1 MFNFETMKPTNRNV
15 TFYDSHNIVKRW
27 GINLYD
33 DKELLPTL
41 VKLADDWKV
50 KYNVIVEFIKKNQ
63 LVGELF
69 KYSIYMSSHT
79 KLVAEKGVYEEK
91 KIWKNGRQI
100 ITETYHN
107 VYIKENEYISLIVPK
122 IIEFII
128 ATYYPKFAIYQKVKR
143 FDNKIII
150 KPNMKIDDICRE
162 YRSYNLTANDIV
174 NLLNNPTYATEHVN
188 KLVYNIYGCGA
199 DVIYYPLPSIEVHGH
214 KYNKSLVIPREAIVN
229 NDWSVVENYN
239 LSSII
244 KPNANELLGRDK
256 NNWFSG
262 KQKDNPYWNCKEM
275 KMLKE
280 IFEKV
285 LNYVPFQ

>member
-27 GINLYD
+27 GINLYE

-63 LVGELF
+63 LVYKLF
-69 KYSIYMSSHT
+69 QYSIYNSSHT
-79 KLVAEKGVYEEK
+79 KLVAEKGVYEEQK
-91 KIWKNGRQI
+91 VWKNGRQI
-100 ITETYHN
+100 ITQTYHN
-107 VYIKENEYISLIVPK
+107 VYIEENEYISLIVPK

-162 YRSYNLTANDIV
+162 YRGYNLTANDIV

-188 KLVYNIYGCGA
+188 KLVYNIYGCGS
-199 DVIYYPLPSIEVHGH
+199 DVIYYPLPSVEVHGH
-214 KYNKSLVIPREAIVN
+214 KYNMSLVIPREAIVN

-285 LNYVPFQ
+285 LN

>member
-27 GINLYD
+27 GINLYE

-63 LVGELF
+63 LVYKLF
-69 KYSIYMSSHT
+69 QYSIYNSSHT
-79 KLVAEKGVYEEK
+79 KLVAEKGVYEEQK
-91 KIWKNGRQI
+91 VWKNGRII
-100 ITETYHN
+100 ITQTYHN
-107 VYIKENEYISLIVPK
+107 VYIEENEYISLIVPK

-162 YRSYNLTANDIV
+162 YRGYNLTANDIV

-199 DVIYYPLPSIEVHGH
+199 DVIYYPLPSVEVHGH
-214 KYNKSLVIPREAIVN
+214 KYNMSLVIPREAIVN

-285 LNYVPFQ
+285 LN

>member
-27 GINLYD
+27 GINLYE

-50 KYNVIVEFIKKNQ
+50 KYNVIIEFIKKNQ
-63 LVGELF
+63 LVCELF
-69 KYSIYMSSHT
+69 KYSIYKSSHT

-91 KIWKNGRQI
+91 KVWKNGRQI

-107 VYIKENEYISLIVPK
+107 VYIKKNEYISLIVPK

-128 ATYYPKFAIYQKVKR
+128 ETYYPKFAIYQKVKR
-143 FDNKIII
+143 FDKKIII

-162 YRSYNLTANDIV
+162 YRSYNLTANDIA
-174 NLLNNPTYATEHVN
+174 NLLNNPTYVNEHVN
-188 KLVYNIYGCGA
+188 KLVYNIYGCGP
-199 DVIYYPLPSIEVHGH
+199 DVIYFPLPSIEVHGH

-229 NDWSVVENYN
+229 NDWSAVENYN

-285 LNYVPFQ
+285 LN

>member
-1 MFNFETMKPTNRNV
+1 MKPTNRNV

-27 GINLYD
+27 GINLYE

-50 KYNVIVEFIKKNQ
+50 KYNVIIEFIKKNQ
-63 LVGELF
+63 LVCELF
-69 KYSIYMSSHT
+69 KYSIYKSSHT

-91 KIWKNGRQI
+91 KVWKNGRQI

-107 VYIKENEYISLIVPK
+107 VYIKKNEYISLIVPK

-128 ATYYPKFAIYQKVKR
+128 ETYYPKFAIYQKVKR
-143 FDNKIII
+143 FDKKIII

-162 YRSYNLTANDIV
+162 YRSYNLTANDIA
-174 NLLNNPTYATEHVN
+174 NLLNNPTYVNEHVN
-188 KLVYNIYGCGA
+188 KLVYNIYGCGP
-199 DVIYYPLPSIEVHGH
+199 DVTYFPLPSIEVHGH

-229 NDWSVVENYN
+229 NDWSAVENYN

-285 LNYVPFQ
+285 LN

>member
-1 MFNFETMKPTNRNV
+1 MFNFEIMKPTNRNV

-27 GINLYD
+27 GINLYE

-50 KYNVIVEFIKKNQ
+50 KYNVIIEFIKKNQ
-63 LVGELF
+63 LVCKLF
-69 KYSIYMSSHT
+69 TYSIYKSSHT
-79 KLVAEKGVYEEK
+79 KLVAENGVYEEK
-91 KIWKNGRQI
+91 KVWKNGRQI
-100 ITETYHN
+100 ITETYYN

-162 YRSYNLTANDIV
+162 YRGYNLTANDIV

-188 KLVYNIYGCGA
+188 KLVYNIYGCGS
-199 DVIYYPLPSIEVHGH
+199 DVIYYPLPSVEVHGH
-214 KYNKSLVIPREAIVN
+214 KYNMSLVIPREAIVN

-285 LNYVPFQ
+285 LN

>member
-27 GINLYD
+27 GINLYE

-50 KYNVIVEFIKKNQ
+50 KYNVIIEFIKKNQ

-162 YRSYNLTANDIV
+162 YRGYNLTANDIV
-174 NLLNNPTYATEHVN
+174 NLLNNPTYANEHVN

-199 DVIYYPLPSIEVHGH
+199 DVIYYPLPSVEVHGH
-214 KYNKSLVIPREAIVN
+214 KYNMSLVIPREAIVN

-285 LNYVPFQ
+285 LN